1 MKRARFKLAVA
12 ATALAAVLGCASFPD
27 ADETRALGEQLVK
40 DAYPG
45 MPQALT
51 ARAAQD
57 ADQKICSKID
67 GEKLTPIEAARIVEA
82 ARATMKYPA
91 GDRLL
96 GDWKTGE
103 RLVSDGAGLRVR
115 EGRVEPVKQNGALC
129 INCHAIDPREVNS
142 GNLGPALIG
151 YGAQRGNSEAVI
163 KYTYEKI
170 YNAWAY
176 YPCSNMPRL
185 GAHGFLTPEQITH
198 VVAYLVDPRS
208 PVNLK

>member
-1 MKRARFKLAVA
+1 MKRSQLKLALA
-12 ATALAAVLGCASFPD
+12 AAALAAVLGCASFPS
-27 ADETRALGEQLVK
+27 ADETRALGEEMVA

-45 MPQALT
+45 MPAALT
-51 ARAAQD
+51 ARAVQD
-57 ADQKICSKID
+57 ADQKICSKLG
-67 GEKLTPIEAARIVEA
+67 GEKLTSTEAAQIVEA
-82 ARATMKYPA
+82 ARATMKYPPGGKLA
-91 GDRLL
+91 
-96 GDWKTGE
+96 GDWKAGE

-129 INCHAIDPREVNS
+129 INCHALDPREVNS

-151 YGAQRGNSEAVI
+151 YGAQRGNSDAVV

-185 GAHGFLTPEQITH
+185 GAHGFLAPEQIAH
-198 VVAYLVDPRS
+198 VVAYLVDPQS
-208 PVNLK
+208 PVNRK